1 MHLQIQV
8 ISFLLQKQ
16 FTYTI
21 ARIYSKPSTFYPNYK
36 RISFLFIIFDL
47 FTFTNQLERK

>member
-16 FTYTI
+16 FTYTS

-36 RISFLFIIFDL
+36 RISFLLSSLIYSHLQI
-47 FTFTNQLERK
+47 N